1 MTCGA
6 VTGAIMGKVVFMKK
20 IIAVIFGGRST
31 EHQVSCISAYSIV
44 KNLDKNLFDVIMIG
58 ITQKGDWLPYSGPI
72 EKLKDGSWE
81 EDAIQATGLAI
92 GIAQLE
98 KCDCILPVLHGQNGE
113 DGTVQGLFE
122 LLDIPYVGCN
132 VLSSAVCMDK
142 VYTKIIL
149 EDAGIPQCDYIVAHR
164 HHILED
170 PHAYE
175 AKVAERL
182 GYPCFI
188 KPSNSGSS
196 VGAMKVNSPEE
207 LHNALYEAQQFD
219 RKILIEKYV
228 KGREIECAVLGNLKP
243 VVAFPGEIKPSA
255 EFYDYDDKYING
267 SSVSIIP
274 ADIPADIADR
284 IKTYALRAF
293 EACDC
298 SGLSRIDFFLCKDD
312 SGIENVILLNE
323 INTLPG
329 FTDVSMYGKLWLN
342 EGLIFTDLLTRLINL
357 AFERKRQNARRTSK

>member
-1 MTCGA
+1 MTYGV
-6 VTGAIMGKVVFMKK
+6 VTDAILRKGVFMKK
-20 IIAVIFGGRST
+20 LIAVVFGGRST
-31 EHQVSCISAYSIV
+31 EHHVSCISACSIIES
-44 KNLDKNLFDVIMIG
+44 LDKDLFDVIMIG
-58 ITQKGDWLPYSGPI
+58 ITQDGDWLPYSGPT

-81 EDAIQATGLAI
+81 SSATPATGLCA

-122 LLDIPYVGCN
+122 LLDLPYVGCN
-132 VLSSAVCMDK
+132 VLSSAICMDK

-164 HHILED
+164 HCILAD

-175 AKVAERL
+175 EAVASKL

-228 KGREIECAVLGNLKP
+228 RGREIECAVLGNLAP
-243 VVAFPGEIKPSA
+243 LATVPGEIKPSA
-255 EFYDYDDKYING
+255 EFYDYDDKYVNG
-267 SSVSIIP
+267 SSISIIP
-274 ADIPADIADR
+274 ADIPAQTADT
-284 IKTYALRAF
+284 IKAYALRAY

-312 SGIENVILLNE
+312 SNNENIILLNE

-329 FTDVSMYGKLWLN
+329 FTDISMYGKLWLN
-342 EGLIFTDLLTRLINL
+342 EGVPFTALLTRLINL
-357 AFERKRQNARRTSK
+357 AFERKKQNARRTSK